1 MSGKGVDARRY
12 AGLALIMGVLWVG
25 GIGTAVADTE
35 TATPTSTSTLTPTFT
50 STRTFTQTYTRTRT
64 VTPSYTRTTTPSPT
78 STITPSHTDTQTLT
92 VTCTK
97 TLTCTRTPTTTLT
110 PWAVT
115 AGEVVAYPNPA
126 RGGRV
131 SFQYTLAAESRV
143 RVEIYNLAGFR
154 VANLEDSHQSGG
166 INRIT
171 TWNLQGVAPGVY
183 TYRLLFETPGGERS
197 ETRLKKLIVAP

>member
-35 TATPTSTSTLTPTFT
+35 TATPTSTLTPTLT
-50 STRTFTQTYTRTRT
+50 STRTFTQTFTRTRT
-64 VTPSYTRTTTPSPT
+64 ASPSDTRTTTPSPT
-78 STITPSHTDTQTLT
+78 YTVTPSHTVTQTLT
-92 VTCTK
+92 VTLTK

-115 AGEVVAYPNPA
+115 VGEVVAYPNPA
-126 RGGRV
+126 QGGRV
-131 SFQYTLAAESRV
+131 SFQYTLAGQSRV
-143 RVEIYNLAGFR
+143 RVEVYNLAGFR
-154 VANLEDSHQSGG
+154 VATLEDSRQSGG